1 MRNVTLTLPESVYRR
16 ARIAAAERDL
26 SLSGLVR
33 ELLSSLVSRDSEFE
47 RLRKLQDEAF
57 AEIGEFRASERL
69 NRDEL
74 YSR

>member
-1 MRNVTLTLPESVYRR
+1 MRNVTLTLPEPVYRR
-16 ARIAAAERDL
+16 ARIVAAERDL

-33 ELLSSLVSRDSEFE
+33 ELLTSLVNGETEFE

-57 AEIGEFRASERL
+57 AEIGEFKASARL
-69 NRDEL
+69 SRDEL